1 MAISL
6 ADVQEMM
13 GLLREHP
20 QVRAQ
25 FQMLVVPP
33 ELIMLTERVSQLAV
47 RVEQLAAHV
56 TQLAEAQ
63 LRTEH
68 RLDQLAEAQRRTEER
83 LEQLIARVDQLT
95 VRVDQLAE
103 AQRRTE
109 ERLEQLTA
117 RVDQLT
123 VRVDQLAEAQRR
135 TEERLERLEATV
147 QVLVEQVRDLVTWQR
162 GEAGHRAGERYERAI
177 IKRAP
182 ALFRGGQGGATDQPL
197 VQQHISQLLIAGSAI
212 DVLSD
217 EDDPFLADLIWWK
230 GDQYAVVEASLQV
243 NGRDITRAARRA
255 NTIRRAGVRV
265 IGIVI
270 GEEWADPAAR
280 EQARA
285 LEVEWKVGDDLSAG
299 FIEFRRLS
307 G

>member
-83 LEQLIARVDQLT
+83 LEQLI
-95 VRVDQLAE
+95 
-103 AQRRTE
+103 
-109 ERLEQLTA
+109 A

>member
-1 MAISL
+1 
-6 ADVQEMM
+6 
-13 GLLREHP
+13 
-20 QVRAQ
+20 
-25 FQMLVVPP
+25 
-33 ELIMLTERVSQLAV
+33 
-47 RVEQLAAHV
+47 
-56 TQLAEAQ
+56 
-63 LRTEH
+63 
-68 RLDQLAEAQRRTEER
+68 
-83 LEQLIARVDQLT
+83 
-95 VRVDQLAE
+95 
-103 AQRRTE
+103 
-109 ERLEQLTA
+109 
-117 RVDQLT
+117 
-123 VRVDQLAEAQRR
+123 
-135 TEERLERLEATV
+135 
-147 QVLVEQVRDLVTWQR
+147 
-162 GEAGHRAGERYERAI
+162 
-177 IKRAP
+177 
-182 ALFRGGQGGATDQPL
+182 L